1 MPRYF
6 FHFRNADDMS
16 RDEEGA
22 DLPDLD
28 SAHKAALVCARE
40 LLAIA
45 VKEGAD
51 RMPERILITDASGR
65 EVATVDIRDVL
76 PTAAK
81 ENRR

>member
-1 MPRYF
+1 MPRYY
-6 FHFRNADDMS
+6 FHIRNADDMA
-16 RDEEGA
+16 RDGEGT
-22 DLPDLD
+22 DLPDFD

-51 RMPERILITDASGR
+51 RMPDSILITDASER

-76 PTAAK
+76 PTAGK
-81 ENRR
+81 ENRG

>member
-1 MPRYF
+1 MPRYY
-6 FHFRNADDMS
+6 FHIRNVDDMA
-16 RDEEGA
+16 RDEEGT
-22 DLPDLD
+22 DLPDFD
-28 SAHKAALVCARE
+28 SAHKAACARE

-51 RMPERILITDASGR
+51 RMPDSILITDASER

-81 ENRR
+81 ENRG